1 MTLSDK
7 IMTLR
12 RQKGWSQEELADRL
26 GVSRQAVS
34 KWESGTAQPELGK
47 VTELARL
54 LGVRVDDLLSDEAPL
69 TPDADIPAERHVTP
83 EEATTYL
90 SLVRRVA
97 WPMSL
102 AVMFLIFSPITLIL
116 LAGGSEYIAALTEE
130 AAAAIG
136 VGVLLCIIAAAVPV
150 LVVCGMRLSAYDWM
164 EREPLHLPPALRE
177 EIAAAREKFA
187 PVFRTTTAVLVSLFI
202 LSVVPLALIGALYG
216 EGMPVLVGVGVLLFL
231 CGIGVCLV
239 MRVAL
244 VQGGYDRLLQ
254 LDEFS
259 PERKRGN
266 ARAETVGAIYWCS
279 VTAIYLAISFLT
291 DRWDRSWI
299 VWPVAGVLY
308 PVVLGIINAVT
319 DRNR

>member
-34 KWESGTAQPELGK
+34 KWESGAAQPELGK
-47 VTELARL
+47 VAELARL
-54 LGVRVDDLLSDEAPL
+54 LGVRVDDLLSDDAPL
-69 TPDADIPAERHVTP
+69 APDADAPAERHVTP
-83 EEATTYL
+83 EEAGTYL
-90 SLVRRVA
+90 SLIRRVA
-97 WPMSL
+97 WPMSI
-102 AVMFLIFSPITLIL
+102 AVMFLIFSPIALIL
-116 LAGGSEYIAALTEE
+116 LAGGSEYGTALTED
-130 AAAAIG
+130 AAAGIG
-136 VGVLLCIIAAAVPV
+136 LCVLFCAIAAAVPV
-150 LVVCGMRLSAYDWM
+150 LIVCGMRLSAYEWM
-164 EREPLHLPPALRE
+164 GREPLHLPPALRE
-177 EIAAAREKFA
+177 EITAAREGFA
-187 PVFRTTTAVLVSLFI
+187 PVFRTTTAVSVSLFI
-202 LSVVPLALIGALYG
+202 LSVVPVALAGALYG
-216 EGMPVLVGVGVLLFL
+216 DGMMVLWGVSLLLFL
-231 CGIGVCLV
+231 CGIGVCLL
-239 MRVAL
+239 MRVAM

-266 ARAETVGAIYWCS
+266 ARAEAVGAIYWCS

-319 DRNR
+319 NRNR

>member
-69 TPDADIPAERHVTP
+69 VPDADIPAERHVTP

-102 AVMFLIFSPITLIL
+102 AVMFLIFSPIALIL
-116 LAGGSEYIAALTEE
+116 LAGGSEYNAALSAE
-130 AAAAIG
+130 AAAAIAVSRRG
-136 VGVLLCIIAAAVPV
+136 AAPSIPALAEVRAAMP
-150 LVVCGMRLSAYDWM
+150 GMR
-164 EREPLHLPPALRE
+164 ERPPA
-177 EIAAAREKFA
+177 
-187 PVFRTTTAVLVSLFI
+187 
-202 LSVVPLALIGALYG
+202 
-216 EGMPVLVGVGVLLFL
+216 
-231 CGIGVCLV
+231 
-239 MRVAL
+239 
-244 VQGGYDRLLQ
+244 
-254 LDEFS
+254 
-259 PERKRGN
+259 
-266 ARAETVGAIYWCS
+266 AE
-279 VTAIYLAISFLT
+279 
-291 DRWDRSWI
+291 
-299 VWPVAGVLY
+299 
-308 PVVLGIINAVT
+308 
-319 DRNR
+319 